1 MSRFSKLLLIVG
13 GLWTFGLVLA
23 LMNSW
28 PWTGRREDWFWFLL
42 LAPPAALLLQA
53 VGELHAEWWQRTRLA
68 RAVQQRARGK
78 RFSWLRILL
87 ALVGVGV
94 VTVVVGGV
102 AVWIR

>member
-1 MSRFSKLLLIVG
+1 MSGFSKLLLIVG

-28 PWTGRREDWFWFLL
+28 PWTGRRGDWYWFLL

-53 VGELHAEWWQRTRLA
+53 AGEFYAGWWQRTRLA
-68 RAVQQRARGK
+68 RAVQQRAQGK
-78 RFSWLRILL
+78 TFSWLRIFL
-87 ALVGVGV
+87 ALVGIGV

-102 AVWIR
+102 TLWIR